1 MNHDEYL
8 WDGSGEPDPAVVQL
22 EQKLSPLRYQPPP
35 TQRRPNFQ
43 RKWVPV
49 LALATAAAWFLVV
62 YFAPGATTQWRLA
75 GQPLRVGQTIQTQ
88 AATTV
93 AADAVGSLTVERG
106 SRLRLTGQREFALEK
121 GTVEALIWAPPGSFV
136 INTPAAKA
144 VDLGCRYT
152 LQVGDNG
159 DGLLTVQVG
168 WVAFQAGSR
177 ESLIPAGAAC
187 RTYFKRGP
195 GTPYQADS
203 PETFRNALDAFDRGD
218 SAALPRLLN
227 ASRPADALT
236 LWHLLPRTTGTQ
248 RGEIYDRLAGFVILP
263 PRDAILRGD
272 EAAITA
278 AWNALGYG
286 DTEWWRSWKQ
296 SWPR

>member
-1 MNHDEYL
+1 MRL
-8 WDGSGEPDPAVVQL
+8 W
-22 EQKLSPLRYQPPP
+22 
-35 TQRRPNFQ
+35 
-43 RKWVPV
+43 
-49 LALATAAAWFLVV
+49 
-62 YFAPGATTQWRLA
+62 
-75 GQPLRVGQTIQTQ
+75 TIQTEE
-88 AATTV
+88 ATTV

-152 LQVGDNG
+152 LQVGDDG

-168 WVAFQAGSR
+168 WVAFQAGNR
-177 ESLIPAGAAC
+177 ESFIPAGAAC
-187 RTYFKRGP
+187 RTYSKRGP

-203 PETFRNALDAFDRGD
+203 PETFRNAVDAFDRGD

-227 ASRPADALT
+227 ASRPADTLT

-248 RGEIYDRLAGFVILP
+248 RGLIYDRLAACVSLP